1 MRRVVCC
8 IPYDSGKSG
17 ISVYVREVVR
27 TLLAQGHELTLLVE
41 PSGGPPSSAAETD
54 AQERVPPRGLATVTV
69 SAVGKISGKFYEGGT
84 NWTLTAASY
93 TGYDTDA
100 SNCTATVTAKYSWK
114 VKSGKKTVT
123 KSVSR
128 TFTLT
133 VAPGEFGGVATLTE
147 TGESQSSATE
157 ITARQNLWGSTYK
170 AVGKKLFYTSK
181 KKPYM
186 TFDRTVEVDGK
197 ECALTLKVTPTGAV
211 TATLSYDTGKT
222 KKDPKTKKTEKVIYK
237 ATCQTVVIPLT
248 AADADPFVGQAFLYF
263 APSAANG
270 FAGYVGVVPLPF

>member
-1 MRRVVCC
+1 M
-8 IPYDSGKSG
+8 
-17 ISVYVREVVR
+17 
-27 TLLAQGHELTLLVE
+27 TN
-41 PSGGPPSSAAETD
+41 
-54 AQERVPPRGLATVTV
+54 GLATVTV
-69 SAVGKISGKFYEGGT
+69 STVGKISGKFYEGGT

-157 ITARQNLWGSTYK
+157 ITAWQNLWGRAEYK

-181 KKPYM
+181 KKPYK
-186 TFDRTVEVDGK
+186 TFTVGVYTNETGSVCFVNGG
-197 ECALTLKVTPTGAV
+197 EGGRLGEAALPGLTYLAAVSLKVTTAGAV

-237 ATCQTVVIPLT
+237 ATCQSVVVPQV
-248 AADADPFVGQAFLYF
+248 AADAEQFVGEVPLYF

-270 FAGYVGVVPLPF
+270 FDGFAGWVAVP